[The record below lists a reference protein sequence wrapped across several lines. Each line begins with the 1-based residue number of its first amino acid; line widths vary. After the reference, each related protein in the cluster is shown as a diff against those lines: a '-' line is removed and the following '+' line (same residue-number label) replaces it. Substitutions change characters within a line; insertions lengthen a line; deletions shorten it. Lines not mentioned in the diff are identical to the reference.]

1 MQLIWRGYR
10 ITVSLNYNI
19 KKSWQQSKMT
29 LQQLRQEFTRL
40 NHPENIPDC
49 IEAINLYCEF
59 LIRAAMAQKD
69 EKVTKPSD
77 SEARLLVQMV
87 MTKALHL
94 KNAISG
100 VSYDS
105 KVGLRLNNIV
115 DPTIIASLIRNL
127 YETVGAFNL
136 IYRVNA
142 DGDERT
148 IIYNLWVHSGLKYRQ
163 RFANVITT
171 DVNRKKLETEQQ
183 TIDNY
188 INQIENTNL
197 YKSLSE
203 KDKLKIQN
211 QIKNKEYLIQF
222 HQGKVIV
229 HNWRELYKT
238 MKAKEEYFG
247 NLYTFFSLY
256 THPSNVA
263 VFQFRDFY
271 KPETNGFIG
280 MTTFNLQYFYLLTS
294 MFIADY
300 INLYPNL
307 NVIFNSLPLM
317 NQLIINFHNNFAR
330 GSYDYSI
337 NDSWKSLG

>member
-1 MQLIWRGYR
+1 
-10 ITVSLNYNI
+10 
-19 KKSWQQSKMT
+19 MT
-29 LQQLRQEFTRL
+29 LEELRKEFIRL
-40 NHPENIPDC
+40 NHPENISDC
-49 IEAINLYCEF
+49 IEALDLYCEF
-59 LIRAAMAQKD
+59 LIRATMAQKD
-69 EKVTKPSD
+69 EQAIAASD
-77 SEARLLVQMV
+77 AEARLLVQMV

-94 KNAISG
+94 KNAITG

-105 KVGLRLNNIV
+105 HTGLHLNNIV

-127 YETVGAFNL
+127 YETVGTFNL

-142 DGDERT
+142 EGDERK

-171 DVNRKKLETEQQ
+171 DENRKKLESEQN
-183 TIDNY
+183 TISNY
-188 INQIENTNL
+188 IKQIENTDL
-197 YKSLSE
+197 YKSLNE

-211 QIKNKEYLIQF
+211 QIKNKEYLIHF
-222 HQGKVIV
+222 HQGKVIIL
-229 HNWRELYKT
+229 NWKDLYKT
-238 MKAKEEYFG
+238 MKAKEEFFG

-263 VFQFRDFY
+263 VFQFRDFFQ
-271 KPETNGFIG
+271 PETKGFIG

-294 MFIADY
+294 IFIADY

-307 NVIFNSLPLM
+307 KTVFDSLPLM

-330 GSYDYSI
+330 GNYDYSI